1 MLKNDLEKGLKEQQK
16 INCKVTEYRGTQ
28 NKMDYELSFLHFVCQ
43 ILSFWLCLLNY
54 LTVIVTLEEKF

>member
-1 MLKNDLEKGLKEQQK
+1 MLKNDLEKGLKEQQT

-43 ILSFWLCLLNY
+43 ILSF
-54 LTVIVTLEEKF
+54 